1 MTRIRRLAARTISR
15 RRQDVR
21 LNEVLDPAKNS
32 RSKSDG
38 VTRRWPAALCAV
50 GERRAP
56 IEPSTRREGAMRN
69 SGSTHCT
76 RTDREQGKTPV
87 NK

>member
-1 MTRIRRLAARTISR
+1 MTRIRRLAARAISR

-38 VTRRWPAALCAV
+38 VTRRWPAAYALSV
-50 GERRAP
+50 RGER
-56 IEPSTRREGAMRN
+56 
-69 SGSTHCT
+69 
-76 RTDREQGKTPV
+76 
-87 NK
+87 